1 MAEFVG
7 DVERFFADLYPYR
20 WPLTIIALFLTTGAV
35 GYGFKK
41 GWHLLIWERRLAV
54 AIVGTPLLAAAVVG
68 GWWLGS
74 PLFTS
79 KTVIEEFPFAFN
91 AEVPSDL
98 TRGNVEDTMAS
109 MAEFSER
116 VSEAMPVSMVTGA
129 TGAVKVKAGSFQ
141 DADQF
146 HRGSGQASIYRS
158 PDGAHLLRLENLN
171 VTNGPDL
178 HVVLSPHP
186 SPDSRGDVKVP
197 GYVDL
202 GKLKG
207 NKGDQNY
214 EIPNGVDIDVQASVV
229 IYCKPFSVVFSVAT
243 LEDREFPLAAD
254 AVVPPDM
261 TRARVEQIMVG
272 ITSFEQEVSE
282 SMADAG
288 LDGGGNGEAK
298 DAGMALMK
306 GGMAVLDVGMD
317 TSDMAVVDRGLEM
330 VEQGAAMAGTSTTVE
345 DGLDMTRDGVAQS
358 DGAMTDKGVAMVQEA
373 LEEAEKSVGAQPVAV
388 RLKAGS
394 LRDADSFHKGSGR
407 ATIYRGPDGS
417 RLLRLE
423 NLDVTNGPELH
434 VVLTPHAN
442 PDSGRDVKTS
452 GYVDLGRLKGNKGD
466 QNYPIPDDVD
476 VSAQR
481 SLVIYCKPFSVV
493 FSVASLEEVA

>member
-20 WPLTIIALFLTTGAV
+20 WPLTIIALLLTAGAV
-35 GYGFKK
+35 GYAFKR
-41 GWHLLIWERRLAV
+41 GLHLLVWERRLAV
-54 AIVGTPLLAAAVVG
+54 AIVGTPLLAAVVVG

-91 AEVPSDL
+91 AVVPPDM
-98 TRGNVEDTMAS
+98 TRDNVEDTMAS
-109 MAEFSER
+109 MARFNQR
-116 VSEAMPVSMVTGA
+116 MTEAMPVSMVAAA
-129 TGAVKVKAGSFQ
+129 TGAVKVKAGTFQ

-146 HRGSGQASIYRS
+146 HKGSGQAGIYRS
-158 PDGAHLLRLENLN
+158 PDGGYLLRLENLN

-186 SPDSRGDVKVP
+186 SPDSRSDVKVP

-214 EIPNGVDIDVQASVV
+214 EIPNGVDIEKQGSVV
-229 IYCKPFSVVFSVAT
+229 IYCKPFAVVFSVAT
-243 LEDREFPLAAD
+243 LEDREFPLAAA

-261 TRARVEQIMVG
+261 ARARVEQIMAG
-272 ITSFEQEVSE
+272 MAAFDQEVSE

-288 LDGGGNGEAK
+288 LDGSGNEAAHAGTTLMEGGIV
-298 DAGMALMK
+298 
-306 GGMAVLDVGMD
+306 VLQLGTD
-317 TSDMAVVDRGLEM
+317 TSDMAVVDRGLAM
-330 VEQGAAMAGTSTTVE
+330 VEQGAAMSGTIAVVE
-345 DGLDMTRDGVAQS
+345 DGLNMTRDGVAQA
-358 DGAMTDKGVAMVQEA
+358 DAAMTDKGAAMVQEA
-373 LEEAEKSVGAQPVAV
+373 VEEAEKTVDDQPVAV
-388 RLKAGS
+388 KLKAGS

-417 RLLRLE
+417 HLLRLE

-434 VVLTPHAN
+434 VVLTPHAD
-442 PDSGRDVKTS
+442 PDSGRDVKTA

-476 VSAQR
+476 IAAQL

-493 FSVASLEEVA
+493 FSVASLEEVT